1 MRKRFEDLKRRCETA
16 CKKAGRPVD
25 AVKVVA
31 VSKGQPAEKIVEAYE
46 LGIRDFGENYA
57 PEMSQKML
65 ALKEQCPDISWHF
78 IGHIQSN
85 KMRAI
90 SEATWI
96 HSLSEYSH
104 AKLLSELT
112 ADRKRTLL
120 QVNLGEESNRSGVL
134 QSELF
139 ERYKQISELENI
151 DLCGLMTILPLQEG
165 VAPKVWFSKM
175 QLLRSELAQGLDRD
189 VPELSMGMSA
199 DFEEAILYGATWI
212 RVGTLLF
219 GERRIK

>member
-1 MRKRFEDLKRRCETA
+1 MRKRLEDLKRRCEVA
-16 CKKAGRPVD
+16 CEKAGRPLD
-25 AVKVVA
+25 AVKIVA
-31 VSKGQPAEKIVEAYE
+31 VSKGQPDQKIIEAYE
-46 LGIRDFGENYA
+46 LGVRNFGENYA

-65 ALKEQCPDISWHF
+65 TLKDQCPEISWHF

-90 SEATWI
+90 AAATWI
-96 HSLSEYSH
+96 HSLSELSH

-112 ADRKRTLL
+112 TTGQKALM
-120 QVNLGEESNRSGVL
+120 QINLGEEANRSGVL
-134 QSELF
+134 QSELY
-139 ERYKQISELENI
+139 ERYKQIGELEHI
-151 DLCGLMTILPLQEG
+151 DLCGLMTIAPLHEG
-165 VAPKVWFSKM
+165 VDPKSWFAKM
-175 QLLRSELAQGLDRD
+175 QALQSELAQRLGRE

-199 DFEEAILYGATWI
+199 DFEDAILYGATWI